1 MTSEKRAQKFY
12 TDDASLPRSRLC
24 FWLVKSNFP
33 RVTTKRST
41 TQIWVVTRHQYSISA
56 LVSQTLFGVETSGSA
71 AKCRMSSQD
80 MTRDVL
86 WSARKI
92 DENYFFFGIQTG
104 DKLAK
109 TSFFVAFSRL
119 FRHGRNLAERGC
131 LLSRFHFTL
140 CGYFLGHVAC
150 RKLPWQRPHLICSPE
165 IEWSE
170 LLSVRRSFRQF
181 PRLFTKC

>member
-1 MTSEKRAQKFY
+1 MTRHY
-12 TDDASLPRSRLC
+12 PDLGCASDWLNQISHASR
-24 FWLVKSNFP
+24 P
-33 RVTTKRST
+33 IRST

-56 LVSQTLFGVETSGSA
+56 LVSQTLFGGETNGSA

-109 TSFFVAFSRL
+109 HRSLLLFLDFSVTVAIWQKEVVSCPDFILRSVATFWVMSL
-119 FRHGRNLAERGC
+119 VGSYPGRGL
-131 LLSRFHFTL
+131 T
-140 CGYFLGHVAC
+140 
-150 RKLPWQRPHLICSPE
+150 
-165 IEWSE
+165 
-170 LLSVRRSFRQF
+170 
-181 PRLFTKC
+181 